1 MVLSKLR
8 EVCDKALI
16 KDRVFILGIIIWK
29 NWRWMNDYVL
39 NNIMVYCRQLYLCFT
54 GLLTLLT
61 SLKPAR
67 EERLI
72 DWQQLP

>member
-39 NNIMVYCRQLYLCFT
+39 NNIMVY
-54 GLLTLLT
+54 
-61 SLKPAR
+61 
-67 EERLI
+67 
-72 DWQQLP
+72 